1 MLTRWTWADPS
12 HIDYQETMKTLLSVE
27 VGGPDTLVLS
37 DVDAPVAGPD
47 EVVIDVHAS
56 SVNFP
61 DVLIIEDLYQVKP
74 PRPFAPGA
82 EVSGVIASVGE
93 NVTNVSVGDRV
104 LAAPGHGGMAE
115 QVAVNA
121 ASVIPLPDDM
131 PYDEAASFLLTY
143 GTSHHA
149 LRQRADAQAG
159 ETLFILGAAGGVG
172 LAAVQ
177 LGKAMGLTVI
187 AGCSSQEK
195 VDLCIAN
202 GADSGIVYPRG
213 PLDRDQQKA
222 LSGEIKAAGGGGV
235 DIVYDA
241 VGGDFAEPAI
251 RALNW
256 EGRFLVV
263 GFPAGIPKIPLN
275 LALLKSCQIVGV
287 FWGAFTMVDPET
299 HKANVA
305 ELLAMYSDGKIK
317 PHVTSRYPLSAGAE
331 AIKELAD
338 RRAKGKVVVEVR

>member
-1 MLTRWTWADPS
+1 
-12 HIDYQETMKTLLSVE
+12 MKTLLSVE
-27 VGGPDTLVLS
+27 VGGPDTLVLTE
-37 DVDAPVAGPD
+37 VDDPTAGPG

-56 SVNFP
+56 SINYP

-74 PRPFAPGA
+74 PRPFAPGS
-82 EVSGVIASVGE
+82 ECSGVVAELGE
-93 NVTNVSVGDRV
+93 GVTALAVGDRV
-104 LAAPGHGGMAE
+104 LAMTGHGCLSE
-115 QVAVNA
+115 KIA
-121 ASVIPLPDDM
+121 APAAACYRIPDEM
-131 PYDEAASFLLTY
+131 PFDEAASFLLTY

-149 LRQRADAQAG
+149 LRNRAHAQPG

-187 AGCSSQEK
+187 AGCSTQEK
-195 VDLCIAN
+195 VDLCIAH

-222 LSGEIKAAGGGGV
+222 LSSQIKEEGGGGV

-251 RALNW
+251 RTLNW

-275 LALLKSCQIVGV
+275 LALLKSIQIVGV
-287 FWGAFTMVDPET
+287 FWGAFTIMQPDK
-299 HKANVA
+299 HAANVE
-305 ELLAMYSDGKIK
+305 ELFAMYRAKQIK
-317 PHVTSRYPLSAGAE
+317 PHVTSRYPLSAGAD
-331 AIKELAD
+331 AITELSE
-338 RRAKGKVVVEVR
+338 RRALGKVVVEIG